1 MTSIYIILVF
11 FCIVFGQSGLDKAL
25 NFKEELSFLTSHFEK
40 TILRNAVPLMLVAIM
55 LLEIATALISLIAI
69 TEIYRVHYFGFAKI
83 AGLLGASSLLC
94 LLLGQRIA
102 KDYTGA
108 MTIVVY
114 LIPTLLFWII
124 LERFQQ

>member
-69 TEIYRVHYFGFAKI
+69 TEIYRVLHFGFAKI
-83 AGLLGASSLLC
+83 AGLLAASSLLC

-102 KDYTGA
+102 KDYAVA

-124 LERFQQ
+124 LERFQ